1 MLARHPRIGTPCSLL
16 GSSTALALASA
27 RPRAQPS
34 TCRPQLR
41 TFSAHSPTQKPLA
54 GAAPIAVELNER
66 TVTVQLHGGHT
77 TSLSVH
83 APLLP
88 VLPPPPETFRAEL
101 TSSCRRHGL
110 PPATMSGYEIIAET
124 LGHTTPRRASVW
136 STRQRSV
143 APSRLRPRRSRDL
156 HAPRARLRPDLAAR
170 QPTRPPTDDPPRLYS
185 PHNEKHRFRQA
196 SSLTPSVQPKL
207 AWSSAVRHRHCSPAG
222 APQLTLIRDLDFSHR
237 AGDRGGLGVR

>member
-1 MLARHPRIGTPCSLL
+1 MGCPKRRSRRERVEFPRCCVGCVRFGWGRDRWRSDCARGARLGSTRLGVGEPERPRVGQSEPTASSWDLLPTNMTQLSPSVRMLARHPRIGTPCSLL

-88 VLPPPPETFRAEL
+88 VLPPPPL
-101 TSSCRRHGL
+101 
-110 PPATMSGYEIIAET
+110 
-124 LGHTTPRRASVW
+124 
-136 STRQRSV
+136 
-143 APSRLRPRRSRDL
+143 RRS
-156 HAPRARLRPDLAAR
+156 
-170 QPTRPPTDDPPRLYS
+170 
-185 PHNEKHRFRQA
+185 E
-196 SSLTPSVQPKL
+196 PS
-207 AWSSAVRHRHCSPAG
+207 
-222 APQLTLIRDLDFSHR
+222 
-237 AGDRGGLGVR
+237 